1 MEKVK
6 PMALKI
12 VEQTGGKQKIKV
24 IGIGGAGCNAL
35 SRMMDSDIAGVEYV
49 AVNTDL
55 QALASSPI
63 KEKVQIGRNVT
74 YGLGAGGNPEVGK
87 QAAEEDEELISEL
100 FEDAEIAFLTCGLGG
115 GTGTGATP
123 VIARIAR
130 DKGILVIAV
139 VTKPFDFEGSVRQSQ
154 AEQGMGELK
163 STIDTVMVIPNQKL
177 FQIAGETLTMVEAFR
192 MTDSV
197 LTKSV
202 QAISRLILRPGM
214 MNIDFAHIRTIM
226 SIKGGSVLGFG
237 EAEGKERALTAMNQ
251 AVSSPMMEE
260 KELKGAK
267 GVLISFLCGP
277 DLMLNEFKDA
287 VEKVKSISAP
297 DANVIFGTSVD
308 EDMEGRV
315 MVTVIAT
322 GLEAGKAQQA
332 ASKKEEK
339 EKEKDKER
347 EKDKNVIDL
356 FAERTPPRPE
366 APSSLERGEKL
377 TYKGEDLSEPA
388 YLRKKR
394 TSRFL

>member
-1 MEKVK
+1 
-6 PMALKI
+6 
-12 VEQTGGKQKIKV
+12 
-24 IGIGGAGCNAL
+24 
-35 SRMMDSDIAGVEYV
+35 
-49 AVNTDL
+49 
-55 QALASSPI
+55 
-63 KEKVQIGRNVT
+63 VT
-74 YGLGAGGNPEVGK
+74 YGLGAGGNPEVGR
-87 QAAEEDEELISEL
+87 QSAEEDEELIGEL
-100 FEDAEIAFLTCGLGG
+100 FEDAEIAFLTAGFGG

-139 VTKPFDFEGSVRQSQ
+139 VTKPFDFEGSIRLKQ
-154 AEQGMGELK
+154 AEQGLVELT

-177 FQIAGETLTMVEAFR
+177 FQIAGDNLTMVDAFR

-202 QAISRLILRPGM
+202 QAISRLILKPGI

-237 EAEGKERALTAMNQ
+237 EAEGKDRALAAMNQ

-277 DLMLNEFKDA
+277 DLMLNEFRDA
-287 VEKVKSISAP
+287 VERIRNISAP
-297 DANVIFGTSVD
+297 SANIIFGASVD
-308 EDMEGRV
+308 EEMKEKV

-322 GLEAGKAQQA
+322 GLEAPKVKQE
-332 ASKKEEK
+332 S
-339 EKEKDKER
+339 EKDKDR

-356 FAERTPPRPE
+356 FAEKPPVVKE
-366 APSSLERGEKL
+366 QSSLRRGEKL
-377 TYKGEDLSEPA
+377 TYKGEDLDEPA
-388 YLRKKR
+388 YIRKKR
-394 TSRFL
+394 KSRFL